1 MRRKRTISL
10 QFTKLVPLGSFT
22 GKPRSRNVISNSPST
37 SQEAVEKHQ
46 NFHPPI
52 QAPKSPVAP
61 GGGALRAEFPP
72 HLDPFFSQL
81 SVPGRG

>member
-10 QFTKLVPLGSFT
+10 QFTKPVPLGSFT
-22 GKPRSRNVISNSPST
+22 GKPRPRNVIINSPST

-46 NFHPPI
+46 NFHPQSRHPS
-52 QAPKSPVAP
+52 APWLQGVELCGQNS
-61 GGGALRAEFPP
+61 
-72 HLDPFFSQL
+72 HFFSQL

>member
-10 QFTKLVPLGSFT
+10 QFTKFVPLGSFT

-46 NFHPPI
+46 NFHPQSRHPS
-52 QAPKSPVAP
+52 APWLQGVELCGPNS
-61 GGGALRAEFPP
+61 
-72 HLDPFFSQL
+72 HFFSQL